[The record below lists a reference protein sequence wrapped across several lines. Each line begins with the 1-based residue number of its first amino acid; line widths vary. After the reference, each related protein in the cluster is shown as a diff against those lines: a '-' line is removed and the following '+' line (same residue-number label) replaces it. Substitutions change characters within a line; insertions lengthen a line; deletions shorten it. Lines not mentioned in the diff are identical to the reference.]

1 MADKNE
7 SSNVENGNAVITLC
21 DDDHVTL
28 KFIGVVQGRPTFQ
41 YTAKQ
46 SGKSV
51 RFTHND
57 GGDIWLVT
65 SITAKIQPPAEEED
79 PQTYIVV

>member
-1 MADKNE
+1 MSDSNE
-7 SSNVENGNAVITLC
+7 SNNAESGNATITLC
-21 DDDHVTL
+21 DDDYVTL
-28 KFIGVVQGRPTFQ
+28 KYIGAIQGRPTFQ

-51 RFTHND
+51 RFTHNS
-57 GGDIWLVT
+57 GGDIWVVSST
-65 SITAKIQPPAEEED
+65 TAKIQPSPEED